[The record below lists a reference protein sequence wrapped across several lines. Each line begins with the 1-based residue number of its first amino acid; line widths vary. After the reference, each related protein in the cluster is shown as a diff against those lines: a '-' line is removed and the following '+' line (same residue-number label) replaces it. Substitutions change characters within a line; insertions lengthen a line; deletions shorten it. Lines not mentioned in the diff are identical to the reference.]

1 MEQVM
6 VIFVVAVVRPM
17 MTWGAWS
24 VTTKVK
30 VLAIG
35 QRMFLAIWKEQVMQ
49 QKWLQ
54 IMALRAQ

>member
-6 VIFVVAVVRPM
+6 GIFVAAVVRPM

-30 VLAIG
+30 VPAIG
-35 QRMFLAIWKEQVMQ
+35 QRMFLAILKDQVMQ
-49 QKWLQ
+49 
-54 IMALRAQ
+54 

>member
-1 MEQVM
+1 M